1 MAGMQ
6 TIETQGTRFFW
17 STSTGLSTANE
28 IKGCRTMSGL
38 GGSSPVI
45 NVSDS
50 NSTVMEKRI
59 GLRDAGEITLAG
71 NYNPS
76 TTVNA
81 ALRLMEEDSANRN
94 KRKFCLKFSTVG
106 SDGVNGM
113 GLKVDSYSGGVTL
126 DMGEDDV
133 WKFSAQLVLA
143 AGASHTTFST

>member
-1 MAGMQ
+1 
-6 TIETQGTRFFW
+6 
-17 STSTGLSTANE
+17 
-28 IKGCRTMSGL
+28 MSGL

-81 ALRLMEEDSANRN
+81 ALRFMEEDSANRN
-94 KRKFCLKFSTVG
+94 KRKFCLKFSTVA

-143 AGASHTTFST
+143 AGASHTTFAT